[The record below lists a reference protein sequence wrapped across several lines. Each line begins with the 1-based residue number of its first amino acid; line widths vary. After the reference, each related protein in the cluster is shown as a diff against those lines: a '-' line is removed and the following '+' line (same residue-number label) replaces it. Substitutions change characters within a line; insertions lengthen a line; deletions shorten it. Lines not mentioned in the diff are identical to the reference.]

1 MAYKKRWFQL
11 ASWRNDDRRR
21 ARMARRFSAAT
32 CLKEHRGTLMNLLGE
47 VVLDLYEEIYALRT
61 KRSREGVVLVEY
73 SIRLEQALNLSD
85 DTEWEQIRQYG
96 LDPIEIAVVACPVWF
111 ALCAKHKKGYVD
123 LERIQLD
130 LRKQARPLAIRCAS
144 EVKRQG
150 AAFLYRFG

>member
-96 LDPIEIAVVACPVWF
+96 LDPIEIAVVACPV
-111 ALCAKHKKGYVD
+111 CAKHKKGYID

-130 LRKQARPLAIRCAS
+130 LRKQARPLAIRFAG